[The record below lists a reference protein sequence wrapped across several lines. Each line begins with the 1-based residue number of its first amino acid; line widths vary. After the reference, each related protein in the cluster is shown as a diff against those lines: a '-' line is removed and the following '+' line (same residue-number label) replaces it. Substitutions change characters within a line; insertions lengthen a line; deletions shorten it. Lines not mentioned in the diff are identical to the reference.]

1 MHRPSARQPLRL
13 AGLAALCGTLLACAG
28 APSAPSMA
36 PQNGF
41 VYGPYKHLNTAVDP
55 MMPAATTRV
64 TGSPTVLASSAGA
77 ALLPGATALTLAFA
91 SGECGQEH
99 WGGLPGPAVAQANVT
114 ALDRAGIAY
123 IVSTGGEG
131 NVFTC
136 ASDAGM
142 EQFIQRY
149 ESPHLLGLD
158 FDIESGQT
166 PQMLQA
172 LVQRIKTAALR
183 RPRLRISFTLPTFA
197 ASDTSHASLNPLGQ
211 QVLAAIRTAQLPD
224 YRMNLMVMDFGPA
237 EPAHCVVRQGRCDMA
252 ASAAQA
258 ARNLHMQYGV
268 PLAQIEVTAMVGVND
283 VVDNVFTVADA
294 RALARFVRRERL
306 GGLHF
311 WSLDRDTP
319 CADGA
324 TAVSSTCSS
333 LNTLAPLA
341 FSRAFA
347 EGLQ

>member
-1 MHRPSARQPLRL
+1 MHRPRTRQPLRL
-13 AGLAALCGTLLACAG
+13 AWLAALCGTLLACAG
-28 APSAPSMA
+28 APSAPPMA

-55 MMPAATTRV
+55 LTLAATTRV
-64 TGSPTVLASSAGA
+64 TGNTTVLASSAA
-77 ALLPGATALTLAFA
+77 TLLPGATALTLAFA

-99 WGGLPGPAVAQANVT
+99 WGGLPGSAVAQANVA

-142 EQFIQRY
+142 EQFIRRY
-149 ESPHLLGLD
+149 ETPHLLGLD
-158 FDIESGQT
+158 FDIEAGQT

-172 LVQRIKTAALR
+172 LVQRIQTAALR
-183 RPRLRISFTLPTFA
+183 RPHLRISFTLPTFA
-197 ASDTSHASLNPLGQ
+197 ASDASHASLNPLGR
-211 QVLAAIRTAQLPD
+211 QVLATLQEAQLPR
-224 YRMNLMVMDFGPA
+224 YWINLMVMDFGPA

-258 ARNLHMQYGV
+258 ARNLHTQYGV

-294 RALARFVRRERL
+294 RALAQFVRREQL